1 MKKADLK
8 SLFFT
13 MIISFYSFLTDI
25 LLRKNYLTSDKMIKK
40 NKNKWKST
48 CINKVFDKD
57 QSYESALYLFLIKS
71 QKFLHKN
78 FHVMIFNFID
88 WKLEMS
94 KGEYQPQTS
103 HHSMDIIRGGKQSDL
118 LLNCYRVH

>member
-1 MKKADLK
+1 
-8 SLFFT
+8 

-71 QKFLHKN
+71 QKFLHK
-78 FHVMIFNFID
+78 
-88 WKLEMS
+88 KLS
-94 KGEYQPQTS
+94 CN
-103 HHSMDIIRGGKQSDL
+103 DF
-118 LLNCYRVH
+118 